1 MAFLITNKYLYRD
14 IMQTLVC
21 PFHDYFKTNAETAI
35 LYLLKFL
42 KLEGVF
48 TIKVKYVWGIPGL

>member
-1 MAFLITNKYLYRD
+1 
-14 IMQTLVC
+14 MQTLVC

-35 LYLLKFL
+35 LSLLKFL